1 MSVLPA
7 ILGATSGTPSVG
19 EFLLWLVWIFLF
31 VIWFWLLITVFA
43 DVFRRHDIGGLA
55 KTLWVI
61 GVIIFPFLGILIY
74 ILTQHKGMAE
84 RNVEQIKAEREQLR
98 QFVGTG
104 SADELMKLDQLK
116 AAGSISDAEYQ
127 KMRAK
132 VIEG

>member
-1 MSVLPA
+1 M
-7 ILGATSGTPSVG
+7 
-19 EFLLWLVWIFLF
+19 
-31 VIWFWLLITVFA
+31 
-43 DVFRRHDIGGLA
+43 
-55 KTLWVI
+55 
-61 GVIIFPFLGILIY
+61 IIFPFLGILIY

-116 AAGSISDAEYQ
+116 ASGSISDAEYQ

-132 VIEG
+132 VIDG

>member
-1 MSVLPA
+1 MSVLPT

-43 DVFRRHDIGGLA
+43 DLFRRHDVGGLVKA
-55 KTLWVI
+55 IWII
-61 GVIIFPFLGILIY
+61 GVIIFPFLGVIVY
-74 ILTQHKGMAE
+74 ILFQHKGMAE

-104 SADELMKLDQLK
+104 SADELVKLDQLK

-127 KMRAK
+127 KLRAK
-132 VIEG
+132 IID

>member
-55 KTLWVI
+55 KTLRVI
-61 GVIIFPFLGILIY
+61 GVIIIPFLAILIY

-116 AAGSISDAEYQ
+116 ASGSISDAEYQ

-132 VIEG
+132 VIDG